1 MLKDTHSDNKKNIML
16 VIPNLYGSGAER
28 VTATICKNL
37 NKDLFNVCACHL
49 KERSDTGEE
58 LESAGYDVIGL
69 PPSRFFRNNYFSFL
83 DIRDIVKRKKIDLI
97 HSHLTE
103 GLIETS
109 LHKLLYPETRLI
121 HTFHYGNYLNADRK
135 TLIAESLLWRLPDK
149 LIAVGNEQRE
159 QIKKA
164 LKIPDARIETVW
176 NGVEIQPNCIDQD
189 IMNRFRKSGKT
200 ILASLSTLIEQKGL
214 MFLLDVIHILR
225 KKHDNFVFLIAGDGP
240 LRTELEAKSRTLG
253 LADTVFYL
261 GWVKNAASKILP
273 AIDIFVQS
281 SLWEAMS
288 VVLIEAMAAGRP
300 ITTTDVGENRHV
312 IDHGENG
319 FVVEPGNI
327 NMMSEALERLILHKD
342 LRAEFGVKAQ
352 QKYEQYFTSKIMA
365 QKYENAYLELL

>member
-1 MLKDTHSDNKKNIML
+1 ML

-28 VTATICKNL
+28 VTATLCKNL
-37 NKDLFNVCACHL
+37 SKDLFNVCVCHL
-49 KERSDTGEE
+49 KDRSDTGEE
-58 LESAGYDVIGL
+58 LENAGYDVIGL
-69 PPSRFFRNNYFSFL
+69 PRSRFFRNNYFSFL
-83 DIRDIVKRKKIDLI
+83 DIKNIVKREKIDLI

-109 LHKLLYPETRLI
+109 FHKLLYPKTRLV

-176 NGVEIQPNCIDQD
+176 NGAEIQPDCIDRN
-189 IMNRFRKSGKT
+189 IMDRFRRSGKI

-214 MFLLDVIHILR
+214 MLLLDVIHILR
-225 KKHDNFVFLIAGDGP
+225 KKYDNFVFLIAGEGP
-240 LRTELEAKSRTLG
+240 LRTELEAKSRALG

-288 VVLIEAMAAGRP
+288 VVLIEAMAAGKP
-300 ITTTDVGENRHV
+300 ITTTNVGENRHV

-319 FVVEPGNI
+319 LIVEPGNI
-327 NMMSEALERLILHKD
+327 DSMVEALEKLILSKD
-342 LRAEFGVKAQ
+342 LRIDFGLRAR
-352 QKYEQYFTSKIMA
+352 QKYEKFFNSKIMA
-365 QKYENAYLELL
+365 QKYEKVYMELLAV